1 MISSITG
8 IIKSTSSSAVVVD
21 VGGVGI
27 LVQVPNRVTSGVKIG
42 SRADFYTYL
51 VVREDSLTLFGF
63 LEVADRDFFELLL
76 TVTGIGPKVAQSI
89 LSGSDSV
96 TIASAISS
104 GNLKLLE
111 SFSGLG
117 KKGAQRLV
125 LELKDKVAQFANGAT
140 SKNHPLKN
148 QVENALEGLGYSA
161 KDAANMVSQVAK
173 STEIDNLTAAEI
185 LKLALKVSSNK

>member
-51 VVREDSLTLFGF
+51 VVREDALTLFGF

-161 KDAANMVSQVAK
+161 KDAANMVSQVTK

>member
-27 LVQVPNRVTSGVKIG
+27 LIQVPNRVASGVKIG
-42 SRADFYTYL
+42 SRSDFYTYL
-51 VVREDSLTLFGF
+51 VVREDALTLFGF

>member
-8 IIKSTSSSAVVVD
+8 IIKSTTSSAVVVD

-27 LVQVPNRVTSGVKIG
+27 LIQVPNRVTSGVKIG

-51 VVREDSLTLFGF
+51 VVREDALTLFGF

-140 SKNHPLKN
+140 SKNHPHKN

>member
-51 VVREDSLTLFGF
+51 VVREDALTLFGF

>member
-27 LVQVPNRVTSGVKIG
+27 LIQVPNRVTSGVKIG

-51 VVREDSLTLFGF
+51 VVREDALTLFGF

-140 SKNHPLKN
+140 SKNHPHKN

>member
-42 SRADFYTYL
+42 SRADFYTHL
-51 VVREDSLTLFGF
+51 VVREDALTLFGF

>member
-8 IIKSTSSSAVVVD
+8 IVKSTASNAVVVE
-21 VGGVGI
+21 VGGIGI
-27 LVQVPNRVTSGVKIG
+27 LIQVPNRVATGVKIG

-51 VVREDSLTLFGF
+51 IVREDALTLFGF
-63 LEVADRDFFELLL
+63 LEITDRDFFELLL
-76 TVTGIGPKVAQSI
+76 SVTGIGPKVAQSI

-96 TIASAISS
+96 TIANAISS
-104 GNLKLLE
+104 GNLKVLE

-125 LELKDKVAQFANGAT
+125 LELKDKATQFASGAVST
-140 SKNHPLKN
+140 GHPLKN
-148 QVENALEGLGYSA
+148 QVENALEGLGYST
-161 KDAANMVSQVAK
+161 KDAANMVSQVVN
-173 STEIDNLTAAEI
+173 STEISNLTAAEL

>member
-27 LVQVPNRVTSGVKIG
+27 LIQVPNRVTSGVKIG

-51 VVREDSLTLFGF
+51 VVREDALTLFGF

-161 KDAANMVSQVAK
+161 KDAANMVSQVVK

>member
-8 IIKSTSSSAVVVD
+8 IIKSTTSSAVVVD

-27 LVQVPNRVTSGVKIG
+27 LIQVPNRVTSGVKIG

-51 VVREDSLTLFGF
+51 VVREDALTLFGF
-63 LEVADRDFFELLL
+63 LEVSDRDFFELLL

>member
-27 LVQVPNRVTSGVKIG
+27 LIQVPNRVTSGVKIG

-51 VVREDSLTLFGF
+51 VVREDALTLFGF

-185 LKLALKVSSNK
+185 SKLALKVSSNK

>member
-27 LVQVPNRVTSGVKIG
+27 LIQVPNRVTSGVKIG

-51 VVREDSLTLFGF
+51 VVREDALTLFGF

>member
-27 LVQVPNRVTSGVKIG
+27 LIQVPNRVTSGLKIG

-51 VVREDSLTLFGF
+51 VVREDALTLFGF

>member
-8 IIKSTSSSAVVVD
+8 IIKSTTSSAVVVD

-27 LVQVPNRVTSGVKIG
+27 LIQVPNRVTSGVKIG

-51 VVREDSLTLFGF
+51 VVREDALTLFGF

>member
-8 IIKSTSSSAVVVD
+8 IIKSTTSSAVVVD

-51 VVREDSLTLFGF
+51 VVREDALTLFGF

>member
-27 LVQVPNRVTSGVKIG
+27 LIQVPNRVTSAVKIG

-51 VVREDSLTLFGF
+51 VVREDALTLFGF

-111 SFSGLG
+111 SFQGLG

-173 STEIDNLTAAEI
+173 STEIDNLTAAEV

>member
-27 LVQVPNRVTSGVKIG
+27 LIQVPNRVTSGVKIG

-51 VVREDSLTLFGF
+51 VVREDALTLFGF

-140 SKNHPLKN
+140 SRNHPLKN

>member
-27 LVQVPNRVTSGVKIG
+27 LIQVPNRVTSGVKIG

-51 VVREDSLTLFGF
+51 VVREDALTLFGF

-96 TIASAISS
+96 TIASAIST

>member
-27 LVQVPNRVTSGVKIG
+27 LIQVPNRVTSAVKIG

-51 VVREDSLTLFGF
+51 VVREDALTLFGF

>member
-27 LVQVPNRVTSGVKIG
+27 LIQVPNRVTSGVKIG
-42 SRADFYTYL
+42 SRADFYTHL
-51 VVREDSLTLFGF
+51 VVREDALTLFGF

-96 TIASAISS
+96 TIASAIST

>member
-27 LVQVPNRVTSGVKIG
+27 LIQVPNRVTSGVKIG

-51 VVREDSLTLFGF
+51 VVREDALTLFGF
-63 LEVADRDFFELLL
+63 LEVADRDFFGLLL

-96 TIASAISS
+96 TIASAIST

>member
-27 LVQVPNRVTSGVKIG
+27 LIQVPNRVTSGVTIG
-42 SRADFYTYL
+42 SRADFYTHL
-51 VVREDSLTLFGF
+51 VVREDALTLFGF

>member
-8 IIKSTSSSAVVVD
+8 IIKSTTSSAVVVD

-27 LVQVPNRVTSGVKIG
+27 LIQVPNRVTSGVKIG

-51 VVREDSLTLFGF
+51 VVREDALTLFGF

-125 LELKDKVAQFANGAT
+125 LELKDKVAQFANGAK

>member
-27 LVQVPNRVTSGVKIG
+27 LIQVPNRVTSGVKIG
-42 SRADFYTYL
+42 GRADFYTYL
-51 VVREDSLTLFGF
+51 VVREDALTLFGF

>member
-51 VVREDSLTLFGF
+51 VVREDALTLFGF

-140 SKNHPLKN
+140 SRNHPLKN

>member
-27 LVQVPNRVTSGVKIG
+27 LIQVPNRVTSGVKIG

-51 VVREDSLTLFGF
+51 VVREDALTLFGF

-161 KDAANMVSQVAK
+161 KDAANMVSQVTK